1 MKQISIL
8 ILLAAILL
16 PSPLEAKTLSLK
28 DYPIV
33 IGCKNIKTWKF
44 VDPKNSSIED
54 GACLIWP
61 NMKNMMLPSKPQ
73 MKLLKEV
80 FKDKAAIITA
90 ITIINHESQ
99 FNSKAKWCHKWGC
112 DYGLL
117 QIRDVNGG
125 KKMTDKQQMEWFRDR
140 KASQL
145 KKWGNCSHRLK
156 DGQEATLRCVFARH
170 NWVLNGQAKYPTQR
184 YQEWK
189 FYNEYFWDYS
199 FK

>member
-1 MKQISIL
+1 MPNF
-8 ILLAAILL
+8 AN
-16 PSPLEAKTLSLK
+16 AKTLNLK

-33 IGCKNIKTWKF
+33 VGCKNVKTGKF

-61 NMKNMMLPSKPQ
+61 NMKNMLIPSKSQ

-80 FKDKAAIITA
+80 FNDKAAIITA
-90 ITIINHESQ
+90 ITLINHESQ
-99 FNSKAKWCHKWGC
+99 FNSKAKGCHKGGC
-112 DYGLL
+112 DYGLF

-125 KKMTDKQQMEWFRDR
+125 KKMDDKKQMEWFRDR

-145 KKWGNCSHRLK
+145 KKGGNCNHRLK

-170 NWVLNGQAKYPTQR
+170 NGVLSGKAAYPTAR
-184 YQEWK
+184 YQDWK
-189 FYNEYFWDYS
+189 FYNEYFKDYE
-199 FK
+199 F